1 MSFAISRSDI
11 PALAL
16 GSSVLACGGGGN
28 PYYGQLVARHLLT
41 DGRAVNVID
50 IDEMDPHGLAIFTAL
65 MGAPLV
71 GIEKPPSLAALRAGL
86 EAVERSLGSRIAA
99 FVAIEVGGAQS
110 MLPLMLAS
118 LTGRPLL
125 DGDGMGRAFPEAQ
138 MCTFL
143 IYGMAPATPV
153 GVSDD
158 HGLLWRLPKLPITI
172 GGGRVGGTSR
182 VGRIVGVGLERVFR
196 RYCARKGGL
205 IYFTVTLNH
214 ASLQRALVRGSIG
227 LALALGRAVESAR
240 TAGDD
245 PIEAI
250 LRVAGGRLLLRGKIV
265 DLERRFRTGHDWGTL
280 RIDGLDAHRGQ
291 RAEIAF
297 KNEYLILRIDAR
309 VVLTVPD
316 LIAVVETHSGTP
328 VTTEVLR
335 PGLRVSVIGMR
346 SSPLY
351 RTPEALRVVGPAAFG
366 YDLPFVQLQ

>member
-1 MSFAISRSDI
+1 MGFVITRSDI

-28 PYYGQLVARHLLT
+28 PYYGQLVARHLLD
-41 DGRAVNVID
+41 DGSTVRVID

-71 GIEKPPSLAALRAGL
+71 GIEKPPSLTALRAGL
-86 EAVERSLGSRIAA
+86 DAVERSLGSRIAA
-99 FVAIEVGGAQS
+99 FVAVEVGGGQS
-110 MLPLMLAS
+110 MLPLILAS

-143 IYGMAPATPV
+143 IYGLSPGTPL

-158 HGLLWRLPKLPITI
+158 HGLLWRLPRLPITV
-172 GGGRVGGTSR
+172 GGGHVGGTSR
-182 VGRIVGVGLERVFR
+182 VGRIVGITLERLLR

-205 IYFTVTLNH
+205 IYFTVTLDH
-214 ASLQRALVRGSIG
+214 ASLRRALVRGSIG

-240 TAGDD
+240 TAGND
-245 PIEAI
+245 PIAAI
-250 LRVAGGRLLLRGKIV
+250 LQVTGGALLLRGKIIDV
-265 DLERRFRTGHDWGTL
+265 ERRFRTGHDWGTL
-280 RIDGLDAHRGQ
+280 RLEGLEAYRGQ

-297 KNEYLILRIDAR
+297 KNEYLILRVDEQ

-316 LIAVVETHSGTP
+316 LIAVVEIQTGTP

-335 PGLRVSVIGMR
+335 PGLRVSVIGIR

-351 RTPEALRVVGPAAFG
+351 HTAEALRVVGPRVFG
-366 YDLPFVQLQ
+366 YDLPFVPLP